1 MNGMISET
9 IAIIT
14 SVIVLGFFMAIGF
27 VSVKSGYVKKEATS
41 YLSHI
46 LTRIVF
52 PIWIMSKLLSNEV
65 TVEQLSD
72 RLPLFIAGLLFTQTT
87 MLLGIL
93 ITKLLKMEDKQ
104 KYVFV
109 AITYTVNSIFM
120 GVPVCQELFG
130 DSGALSCTIL
140 ALGSNI
146 ITWTTGISY
155 IFAGGRKVLGIQKEK
170 GKLSINPIM
179 ATYVICLILKIF
191 GFSLPSLLQLPFTRL
206 GNSLSYL
213 AMIYLGMSLTN
224 FKVKGLLKHKL
235 IYLYL
240 PLKLVL
246 IPIAVNIIAKLTG
259 LFTEEYLGVLTIVY
273 ATSPSI
279 SITMFYK
286 EYGLDYE
293 LGNSLTFICVLLN
306 IITIPFIYWLC
317 GYITV

>member
-1 MNGMISET
+1 MNQM

-14 SVIVLGFFMAIGF
+14 SVTVLGLFMAIGF
-27 VSVKSGYVKKEATS
+27 VSVKSGYVKKESTS

-46 LTRIVF
+46 VTRVVF
-52 PIWIMSKLLSNEV
+52 PIWIMSKLLSNDV
-65 TVEQLSD
+65 TIAQLMD
-72 RLPLFIAGLLFTQTT
+72 RLPLFIGGLVFTQST

-146 ITWTTGISY
+146 ITWTTGVSY
-155 IFAGGRKVLGIQKEK
+155 VSAGGRKVLGIKKEK
-170 GKLSINPIM
+170 GKFSLNPIM
-179 ATYVICLILKIF
+179 ATYVVCLVLKF
-191 GFSLPSLLQLPFTRL
+191 CGFNLPSLLLSPFTKL
-206 GNSLSYL
+206 GSALSYL

-224 FKVKGLLKHKL
+224 FKIKGILKHKI
-235 IYLYL
+235 IYLHL
-240 PLKLVL
+240 PLKLII
-246 IPIAVNIIAKLTG
+246 IPLLVNIIAKLTG

-273 ATSPSI
+273 AASPSI
-279 SITMFYK
+279 SMTMFYK

-306 IITIPFIYWLC
+306 IITIPFMYWLC
-317 GYITV
+317 GLITF